1 MGLDKT
7 DKFILKMLQNNSQ
20 VTVKEISQQTGLST
34 TPVFERIKRHEKS
47 GLIKKYVA
55 ILDREKIDKG
65 LMVFCS
71 VVLKDHS
78 KEAFNKFE
86 AEVGKLPEI
95 VECFKIAGNTD
106 YLLKIIVKNMKEY
119 NEFTSIKLGQ
129 VDAVGRRESSFVM
142 SEVKNTTEISL
153 IETKS

>member
-1 MGLDKT
+1 MSLDKT
-7 DKFILKMLQNNSQ
+7 DKYILKLLQNNSQ
-20 VTVKEISQQTGLST
+20 VTVKEISLQTGLST
-34 TPVFERIKRHEKS
+34 TPVFERIKRLEKN
-47 GLIKKYVA
+47 GFIKKYVA

-71 VVLKDHS
+71 IVLKDHS
-78 KEAFNKFE
+78 KEAFKKFE
-86 AEVGKLPEI
+86 IEVEKLPEI

-119 NEFTSIKLGQ
+119 NEFTSVKLGHL
-129 VDAVGRRESSFVM
+129 DAIGRRESSFVM

-153 IETKS
+153 AEAKS